1 VKPAHDDGAVRVPG
15 DKSVTHRALILGALA
30 NGRSRVRGALVSLD
44 TRSTAE
50 CLRSLGIDV
59 PDLDR
64 REFAVPGGGLRG
76 LREPRVRLD
85 CGNSGTTARLLLGV
99 LAGCPFASVVTGDAS
114 LRSRPMRRVTAP
126 LAAAGAKF
134 AEMGDPDR
142 LPVGVYGG
150 MLRTIEH
157 DSPRASA
164 QVKSALL
171 LAAVTGGTSAR
182 VTEPTRSRDH
192 TERMLAAMGAWV
204 RIDGDSPV
212 VVRIDRVDRLEPLDI
227 TVPGDFSSAAFLIAR
242 AILGGPTVRIADVG
256 INPTRTG
263 MLDVVRRMGAR
274 IDIDDARM
282 EGGEPVADVSAGPT
296 RLLATHIG
304 PADVARALDEVP
316 VLAMMAARAEGET
329 RISGAAELRVKE
341 SDRLAAL
348 ASNLRAIGA
357 HAEETRDGLVIEGT
371 DAPLRGRVETR
382 GDHRIAMA
390 FGVLAGLP
398 GNEIEIEDPALAD
411 VSFPGFWAMVGRGA
425 ADGP

>member
-1 VKPAHDDGAVRVPG
+1 
-15 DKSVTHRALILGALA
+15 
-30 NGRSRVRGALVSLD
+30 
-44 TRSTAE
+44 
-50 CLRSLGIDV
+50 
-59 PDLDR
+59 
-64 REFAVPGGGLRG
+64 
-76 LREPRVRLD
+76 
-85 CGNSGTTARLLLGV
+85 
-99 LAGCPFASVVTGDAS
+99 
-114 LRSRPMRRVTAP
+114 
-126 LAAAGAKF
+126 
-134 AEMGDPDR
+134 
-142 LPVGVYGG
+142 
-150 MLRTIEH
+150 
-157 DSPRASA
+157 
-164 QVKSALL
+164 VKSALL

-242 AILGGPTVRIADVG
+242 AILAGPTVRIADVG

-282 EGGEPVADVSAGPT
+282 EGGEPVADLSAGPA

-304 PADVARALDEVP
+304 PADVDRALDEVP
-316 VLAMMAARAEGET
+316 VLAIMAARAEGET
-329 RISGAAELRVKE
+329 RITGAAELRVKE

-348 ASNLRAIGA
+348 AVNLRAIGA
-357 HAEETRDGLVIEGT
+357 RAEETRDGLVIEGT

-398 GNEIEIEDPALAD
+398 GNDIEIEDPAIAD
-411 VSFPGFWAMVGRGA
+411 VSFPGFWAMVGPGA